1 MAVVSAPQG
10 FTHELPHARFAS
22 LATPSRGS
30 TETALWRVELLPNTP
45 AQPHSLT
52 REELFY
58 VLAGSAQVVMDGST
72 QVARTG
78 DVIVIPKDTEFAISS
93 ATDQSVELLC
103 CFPVGGQA
111 RLQGALLT
119 PPWAE

>member
-10 FTHELPHARFAS
+10 FTHEPPHARFMS

-45 AQPHSLT
+45 SQPHSLT

-58 VLAGSAQVVMDGST
+58 VLAGRAQVVMHDST
-72 QVARTG
+72 QIAEPG
-78 DVIVIPKDTEFAISS
+78 DVIVIPKDTEFAVSS
-93 ATDQSVELLC
+93 ATDQPVELLC

-111 RLQGALLT
+111 RLQGTLLT